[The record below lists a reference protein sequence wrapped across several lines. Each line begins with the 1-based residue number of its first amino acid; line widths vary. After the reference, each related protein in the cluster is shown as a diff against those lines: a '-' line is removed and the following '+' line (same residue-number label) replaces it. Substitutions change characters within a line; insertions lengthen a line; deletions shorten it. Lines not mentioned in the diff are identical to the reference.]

1 MMHGQVT
8 LLIALVV
15 LCLPAPTLENQRQ
28 RSVVKRGVGVQA
40 SQAESQPWPRGVS
53 DADTGSRC
61 KES

>member
-15 LCLPAPTLENQRQ
+15 LRLPAPTLENQRQ

-40 SQAESQPWPRGVS
+40 SEAGSQPGP
-53 DADTGSRC
+53 
-61 KES
+61 